1 MKLKNRPSKHST
13 VLPGGQILDR
23 IMRLLV
29 ASVAAGLIYGLFTR
43 ATKIAC
49 VGGVNA
55 DGEYID
61 SSGNVI
67 ETTPSCL
74 TLTLG
79 PSGWVY
85 LMMALTAIVLLSRAI
100 QNSPN
105 EATAVHLIRWAGMIV
120 PTLAIASLVI
130 SMASFMLVRVNDWAP
145 GDDFAYFV
153 PFGSVELE
161 INDSPVTS
169 DP

>member
-1 MKLKNRPSKHST
+1 MALKTRATKHST

-29 ASVAAGLIYGLFTR
+29 AAVGAGLIYGLLTH
-43 ATKIAC
+43 ATKSAC
-49 VGGVNA
+49 AVNPFTGGT
-55 DGEYID
+55 D
-61 SSGNVI
+61 
-67 ETTPSCL
+67 CL
-74 TLTLG
+74 ELELN

-120 PTLAIASLVI
+120 ATMAIAALVI
-130 SMASFMLVRVNDWAP
+130 SMTSFMLVPIDDWAP
-145 GDDFAYFV
+145 GDDFWYFV
-153 PFGSVELE
+153 PFGSVDME
-161 INDSPVTS
+161 IAEVPGTAGS
-169 DP
+169 

>member
-29 ASVAAGLIYGLFTR
+29 ASVGAGLIYGLL
-43 ATKIAC
+43 AHGTKSAC
-49 VGGVNA
+49 GVNPVT
-55 DGEYID
+55 G
-61 SSGNVI
+61 G
-67 ETTPSCL
+67 TSCL
-74 TLTLG
+74 ELQLN

-130 SMASFMLVRVNDWAP
+130 SMASFMLVPVNDWAP

-161 INDSPVTS
+161 INDLPGTS